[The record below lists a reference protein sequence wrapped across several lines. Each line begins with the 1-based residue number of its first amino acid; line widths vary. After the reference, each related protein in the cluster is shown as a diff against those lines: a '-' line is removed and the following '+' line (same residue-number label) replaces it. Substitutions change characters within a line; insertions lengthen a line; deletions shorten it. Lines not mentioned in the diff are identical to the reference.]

1 MKVSELGEFG
11 VIKLLTEIVTRGRT
25 TPDNAMPHDFRLL
38 VDAGDDTAAWRCGQ
52 GTQLFTTDTAVEGV
66 HFTRATTS
74 WRDVGWKIA
83 AANVSDIA
91 AMGGL
96 PLYALVTLGLPLDT
110 DIEEVD
116 SLYRGMMEFGNQH
129 GVAIVGG
136 DIVRSPVVFVTVGL
150 TGVGEENPMLR
161 SSAETGDLIGVTG
174 YIGSS
179 AGGLEVLT
187 KDLPVLG
194 EATEYLKA
202 AHRRPAAR
210 IAEGRVLCQ
219 HGVRTAIDISDGL
232 VDDLSKV
239 CEASGVASRLDAD
252 QVPVHPALKEV
263 FPDRYT
269 DMALSGGEDYQ
280 LLFTAREDLM
290 GQVRSSL
297 GSSAT
302 VVGEIVPGGSG
313 QVTIVRSKT
322 GEKLKAPRGGWDHF
336 G

>member
-11 VIKLLTEIVTRGRT
+11 VIKLLTEMVTRGRT
-25 TPDNAMPHDFRLL
+25 GPDNATPHNFRLL
-38 VDAGDDTAAWRCGQ
+38 VDAGDDTAAWLCGQ

-66 HFTRATTS
+66 HFNRATTS

-96 PLYALVTLGLPLDT
+96 PLYAVVTLGLPLDT
-110 DIEEVD
+110 DIEEVK
-116 SLYRGMMEFGNQH
+116 SLYQGMMEFGNKH

-150 TGVGEENPMLR
+150 TGVSEGNPMLR
-161 SSAETGDLIGVTG
+161 SAAKPGDLIGVTG
-174 YIGSS
+174 YLGGS
-179 AGGLEVLT
+179 AGGLEVMM
-187 KDLPVLG
+187 KDIPTEG
-194 EATEYLKA
+194 EAAEYLKA
-202 AHRRPAAR
+202 AHRRPEAR
-210 IAEGRVLCQ
+210 IDEGRVLCQ

-232 VDDLSKV
+232 IDDLSKV

-263 FPDRYT
+263 FPERYM

-280 LLFTAREDLM
+280 LLFTAREGLM
-290 GQVRSSL
+290 EQVRSSL
-297 GSSAT
+297 GSPST

-313 QVTIVRSKT
+313 QVTIVNSKT

-336 G
+336 R